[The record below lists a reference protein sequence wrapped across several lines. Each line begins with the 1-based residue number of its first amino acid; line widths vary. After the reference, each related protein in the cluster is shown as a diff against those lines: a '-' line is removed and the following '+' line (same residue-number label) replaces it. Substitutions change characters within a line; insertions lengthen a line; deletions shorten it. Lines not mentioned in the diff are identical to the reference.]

1 MQNPFQKMM
10 NDIFKVEDFLEDCF
24 IEGQHYKCITSQI
37 VDNISFSDTGLVDE
51 ENFTL
56 DLNLPISKMPKK
68 NDKVKFRDEWYKINF
83 IEKDSANTSL
93 KLHLVALSKGV

>member
-10 NDIFKVEDFLEDCF
+10 YDIFQCSEFLEDVF
-24 IEGQHYKCITSQI
+24 IESIHYKCIVSPIT
-37 VDNISFSDTGLVDE
+37 DNISFSEVGVESE
-51 ENFTL
+51 ENFTI
-56 DLNLPISKMPKK
+56 DIKLPVSHKLKK

-93 KLHLVALSKGV
+93 KLHIVALSKGV

>member
-1 MQNPFQKMM
+1 MNAFQKMI

-24 IEGQHYKCITSQI
+24 IEGRHYKCIVSPI

-56 DLNLPISKMPKK
+56 DIKLPISKIPKK

-83 IEKDSANTSL
+83 IEKDSANTSI
-93 KLHLVALSKGV
+93 KIHLVSLSKGV

>member
-10 NDIFKVEDFLEDCF
+10 SDIFQCSEFLEDVF
-24 IEGQHYKCITSQI
+24 IDSIHYKCIVSPIT
-37 VDNISFSDTGLVDE
+37 DNISFSEVGVESE

-56 DLNLPISKMPKK
+56 DILLPVSRMPKK
-68 NDKVKFRDEWYKINF
+68 NSKVKFRNEWYKINF

-93 KLHLVALSKGV
+93 KLHIVALSKGV

>member
-10 NDIFKVEDFLEDCF
+10 SDIFSVEDFLEDCF
-24 IEGQHYKCITSQI
+24 IESIHYKCIVSPIT
-37 VDNISFSDTGLVDE
+37 DNISFSEVGVESE

-56 DLNLPISKMPKK
+56 DLKLPISKIPKK
-68 NDKVKFRDEWYKINF
+68 NEKVKFRDEWYKINF

>member
-10 NDIFKVEDFLEDCF
+10 SDIFNCEDFLEDCF
-24 IEGQHYKCITSQI
+24 IEGQHYKCIVSPIT
-37 VDNISFSDTGLVDE
+37 DNVSFGDTGLVDE

-56 DLNLPISKMPKK
+56 DIKLPVSHKLKK
-68 NDKVKFRDEWYKINF
+68 NEKVKFRYEWYKINF

-93 KLHLVALSKGV
+93 KLHIVALSKGV

>member
-10 NDIFKVEDFLEDCF
+10 EDIFNCEDFLEDVF
-24 IEGQHYKCITSQI
+24 IDSIHYKCIVSPI
-37 VDNISFSDTGLVDE
+37 VDNISFSEVGVESE

-56 DLNLPISKMPKK
+56 DILLPVSRMPKK
-68 NDKVKFRDEWYKINF
+68 NSKVKFRDEWYKINF

-93 KLHLVALSKGV
+93 KLHIVALSKGV